1 MAWDYR
7 VAAHG
12 LLTRTWCYTV
22 VLIIFI
28 PPNARHHIAPWELPL
43 GLLEEFSWPFKTKY
57 GRQQGWEE
65 GTRSRAALVF
75 FLI

>member
-1 MAWDYR
+1 MAWDYG
-7 VAAHG
+7 VAAQG
-12 LLTRTWCYTV
+12 LLTRTRCYTV

-28 PPNARHHIAPWELPL
+28 LPNARHHIAPWELPL

-65 GTRSRAALVF
+65 GTRSRAALVC